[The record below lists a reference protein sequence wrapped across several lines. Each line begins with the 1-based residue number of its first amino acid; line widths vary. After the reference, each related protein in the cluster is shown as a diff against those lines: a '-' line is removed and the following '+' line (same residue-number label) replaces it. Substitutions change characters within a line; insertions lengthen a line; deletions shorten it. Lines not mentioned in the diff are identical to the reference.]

1 MLFKNHGKAP
11 PLLFVLRALCLT
23 YGTRKPTE
31 TPCFLKNY
39 VVLLN
44 DSSINKLQHV
54 LVSQPAYRIDTLR
67 MRSLQT
73 DLESSWRDIRLCQ

>member
-11 PLLFVLRALCLT
+11 PLLFVSRALCLT

-39 VVLLN
+39 VVLLKE
-44 DSSINKLQHV
+44 SKINKLQHV
-54 LVSQPAYRIDTLR
+54 LVAHPSYRIDTLR
-67 MRSLQT
+67 MRSL
-73 DLESSWRDIRLCQ
+73 EERLLVLLA

>member
-31 TPCFLKNY
+31 NPCFLKYY

-44 DSSINKLQHV
+44 DSSINNLQYV
-54 LVSQPAYRIDTLR
+54 LAAHPPYRIDTLR
-67 MRSLQT
+67 MRSL
-73 DLESSWRDIRLCQ
+73 EERLLVLLA